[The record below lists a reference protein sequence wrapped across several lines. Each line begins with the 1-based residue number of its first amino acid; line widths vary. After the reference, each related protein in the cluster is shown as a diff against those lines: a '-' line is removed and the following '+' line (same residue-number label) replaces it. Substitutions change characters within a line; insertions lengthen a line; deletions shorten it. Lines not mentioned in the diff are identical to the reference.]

1 MQLSGVPTICNGS
14 QMGFWFHYLIM
25 YETSSLFL
33 ITELVVLKVCN
44 RLSVIYFTSW
54 NREQGKKKKFGAESR
69 YGWVCVLL
77 LFIFEMTR
85 HVKPASSETFQCWK
99 RKFLIFIPGI
109 YTDTAIVDRCLLEAC
124 QIEHEGAQ
132 DCCWQLRWPS
142 TPKIRG
148 CHNKQHQNTYTS
160 FMNFL
165 RQNNQVLFLLYFYF
179 SRLVYTNDSDVSRI

>member
-1 MQLSGVPTICNGS
+1 MMTYPVFRLLINNWKCSCLVYKTICDGS

-33 ITELVVLKVCN
+33 ITELVVTG
-44 RLSVIYFTSW
+44 SVLFTSLA
-54 NREQGKKKKFGAESR
+54 EIESKEKKKFGAESR

-109 YTDTAIVDRCLLEAC
+109 YTDTAIVDRCLLVSM
-124 QIEHEGAQ
+124 GRSLS
-132 DCCWQLRWPS
+132 DWTRGS
-142 TPKIRG
+142 TR
-148 CHNKQHQNTYTS
+148 
-160 FMNFL
+160 
-165 RQNNQVLFLLYFYF
+165 LLLTA
-179 SRLVYTNDSDVSRI
+179 SLALHSKDKRLS

>member
-1 MQLSGVPTICNGS
+1 MMTYPVFRLLINNWKCSCLVYKTICDGS

-33 ITELVVLKVCN
+33 ITELVVFKVCN

-54 NREQGKKKKFGAESR
+54 NREQGKKKFGAESR

-109 YTDTAIVDRCLLEAC
+109 YTDTAIVDRCLLLSM
-124 QIEHEGAQ
+124 GRSLS
-132 DCCWQLRWPS
+132 DWTRGS
-142 TPKIRG
+142 TR
-148 CHNKQHQNTYTS
+148 
-160 FMNFL
+160 
-165 RQNNQVLFLLYFYF
+165 LLLTA
-179 SRLVYTNDSDVSRI
+179 SLALHSKDKRLS